1 MGKKWSTLLVVSIL
15 AALVFSLYCAPP
27 ASAQNL
33 YASIR
38 GTVTDEAGA
47 VVPDAAVTATN
58 DATGVMRQVTSGQD
72 GVYVFLQL
80 PIGDYTVKVEKT
92 GFRVFTATKIH
103 VDVNQVYE
111 LDAKMAVGTVTQ
123 EVRVEANAIQVE
135 KTTPQLGVVVPG
147 NMITDMPLIG
157 RNWVNLQ
164 QTEPGVVSAS
174 DGRGEFA
181 TNGSQT
187 QQNSFLINGQDTN
200 DLPLNTRLI
209 IPSPDAIAEF
219 RMVTSTINPE
229 YGRNSGAVINALIKS
244 GTNQFHGDAFEFYRD
259 PFLNARN
266 YFAPAAVF
274 HQNQFGG
281 TVGGPIYKNHAFF
294 FFSYQGL
301 RARQPQAGGDVPVY
315 TNAERG
321 GNFSLG
327 ADIDPETNKPYIAET
342 TTKAP
347 IALYGDAASPCPVS
361 SGTKC
366 AANSTPFSSLFS
378 SGVIPTQDFDPIAQ
392 ALMSKYVPQVSGTD
406 YLFNPITTVTADQYL
421 FRIDYNITSK
431 DQLWGSWFWEKHPS
445 SDTLPFTG
453 ATLPGFGETAQRH
466 YKLLNLSWTRTLN
479 DHMLN
484 ELRAGYTR
492 FNYVAVSPQTPT
504 LPSTAGFNISP
515 QYTAGA
521 GLPVINVTGLFSLGF
536 SSNGPQPRID
546 QTYEITDNFS
556 FTHGKHV
563 LKFGFDGRKFL
574 VYNPFYGQNDGV
586 YTFGGAGQFTT
597 TNPGADFLLGIPDS
611 YAQGSGGI
619 VNAFAYQM
627 YSYAQDEFK
636 LRPNFSLTYGLGWTV
651 DLPIHDNY
659 YGDHAMAAWVPGQ
672 QSTVFPN
679 APIGYVF
686 QGDPG
691 VHPAGTNHTWKYWGP
706 RFGFAWSPDLGWLSG
721 GPGKMS
727 IRGGYGIYYNR
738 SEEELTLQFMG
749 MPPFTVASAGAASL
763 ALAGGGAGSPGF
775 ANPFVDIAGRGTA
788 PNPFPFSGTVPS
800 SVQFTSAAGYL
811 PTWQSCCAT
820 QSPLNVDPMAEN
832 FNLTVER
839 QLTSTTKMSV
849 GYVGAVAHH
858 LSIGTPVNIPT
869 PFSNVQHC
877 AADPNCDY
885 TNYGSLYPQD
895 FLVDPNIYGP
905 IDQIANVGNSHYHS
919 FQATLEH
926 RMSHGLQFYAAYTW
940 AHSIDEGSGFEN
952 SAFGGGGFG
961 ALSSVR
967 AINPYCISCDY
978 GNSSFDA
985 KQRLVASVI
994 YQFPEVHNSGLL
1006 SRATNGWTVAVLPA
1020 FQSGFPLDVV
1030 DSRGRSFVCQ
1040 ALYSDFACPDVP
1052 NMVAKVTTYDPR
1064 NTLTSTGS
1072 HLWFSGKGA
1081 PNADSFAS
1089 APLGSLGNA
1098 GRNVFRGPGLN
1109 NWDME
1114 LYKNTHITES
1124 TYVQLRIELYN
1135 AFNHTQFNPGGITTN
1150 FASSRFGQVRSAFA
1164 PRQVQ
1169 LAAKFYF

>member
-378 SGVIPTQDFDPIAQ
+378 SGVIPTQ
-392 ALMSKYVPQVSGTD
+392 
-406 YLFNPITTVTADQYL
+406 
-421 FRIDYNITSK
+421 
-431 DQLWGSWFWEKHPS
+431 
-445 SDTLPFTG
+445 
-453 ATLPGFGETAQRH
+453 
-466 YKLLNLSWTRTLN
+466 
-479 DHMLN
+479 
-484 ELRAGYTR
+484 
-492 FNYVAVSPQTPT
+492 
-504 LPSTAGFNISP
+504 
-515 QYTAGA
+515 
-521 GLPVINVTGLFSLGF
+521 
-536 SSNGPQPRID
+536 
-546 QTYEITDNFS
+546 
-556 FTHGKHV
+556 
-563 LKFGFDGRKFL
+563 
-574 VYNPFYGQNDGV
+574 
-586 YTFGGAGQFTT
+586 
-597 TNPGADFLLGIPDS
+597 
-611 YAQGSGGI
+611 
-619 VNAFAYQM
+619 
-627 YSYAQDEFK
+627 
-636 LRPNFSLTYGLGWTV
+636 
-651 DLPIHDNY
+651 
-659 YGDHAMAAWVPGQ
+659 
-672 QSTVFPN
+672 
-679 APIGYVF
+679 
-686 QGDPG
+686 
-691 VHPAGTNHTWKYWGP
+691 
-706 RFGFAWSPDLGWLSG
+706 
-721 GPGKMS
+721 
-727 IRGGYGIYYNR
+727 
-738 SEEELTLQFMG
+738 MG
-749 MPPFTVASAGAASL
+749 
-763 ALAGGGAGSPGF
+763 
-775 ANPFVDIAGRGTA
+775 
-788 PNPFPFSGTVPS
+788 
-800 SVQFTSAAGYL
+800 
-811 PTWQSCCAT
+811 
-820 QSPLNVDPMAEN
+820 
-832 FNLTVER
+832 
-839 QLTSTTKMSV
+839 
-849 GYVGAVAHH
+849 
-858 LSIGTPVNIPT
+858 
-869 PFSNVQHC
+869 
-877 AADPNCDY
+877 
-885 TNYGSLYPQD
+885 
-895 FLVDPNIYGP
+895 
-905 IDQIANVGNSHYHS
+905 
-919 FQATLEH
+919 
-926 RMSHGLQFYAAYTW
+926 
-940 AHSIDEGSGFEN
+940 
-952 SAFGGGGFG
+952 
-961 ALSSVR
+961 
-967 AINPYCISCDY
+967 
-978 GNSSFDA
+978 
-985 KQRLVASVI
+985 
-994 YQFPEVHNSGLL
+994 
-1006 SRATNGWTVAVLPA
+1006 
-1020 FQSGFPLDVV
+1020 
-1030 DSRGRSFVCQ
+1030 
-1040 ALYSDFACPDVP
+1040 
-1052 NMVAKVTTYDPR
+1052 
-1064 NTLTSTGS
+1064 
-1072 HLWFSGKGA
+1072 
-1081 PNADSFAS
+1081 
-1089 APLGSLGNA
+1089 
-1098 GRNVFRGPGLN
+1098 
-1109 NWDME
+1109 
-1114 LYKNTHITES
+1114 
-1124 TYVQLRIELYN
+1124 
-1135 AFNHTQFNPGGITTN
+1135 
-1150 FASSRFGQVRSAFA
+1150 
-1164 PRQVQ
+1164 
-1169 LAAKFYF
+1169 